1 MDPRRALS
9 FGAAATSYDAGRP
22 SYPADAV
29 QWVLPPGAQRVLDLG
44 AGTGKLT
51 GAVRSLGVDTV
62 AVEPD
67 DAMRALIPGEALAGT
82 AEEIPL
88 PDASVDAVVA
98 GQAFHW
104 FDAERALPEMR
115 RVLRP
120 GGSIGLFWNLY
131 DDRVLWVAELVGLY
145 GAEDTV
151 TVLAGMGPPFE
162 GAPLGLAAGEQRH
175 VPHAHPMT
183 RDLLVENLRSRSPI
197 LLMPDEQRAQVL
209 ARARELAPAEELDLP
224 YVCNTWRWLPAGP

>member
-9 FGAAATSYDAGRP
+9 FGAAASSYDAGRP
-22 SYPADAV
+22 SYPAEALR
-29 QWVLPPGAQRVLDLG
+29 WVLPDGAQRVLDLG

-51 GAVRSLGVDTV
+51 AAVRALGVDTV

-67 DAMRALIPGEALAGT
+67 DAMRALVPGEALAGT
-82 AEEIPL
+82 AEQIPL

-120 GGSIGLFWNLY
+120 GGSIGLLWNLF
-131 DDRVLWVAELVGLY
+131 DDRVPWVAELVGLY

-151 TVLAGMGPPFE
+151 TVLADMPAPFD
-162 GAPLGLAAGEQRH
+162 GAPLGLGAGEHRH
-175 VPHAHPMT
+175 VPHTHPMT
-183 RDLLVENLRSRSPI
+183 RDLLVENLRSRSPL
-197 LLMPDEQRAQVL
+197 LLMAEQQREQTL
-209 ARARELAPAEELDLP
+209 ARARELAPAEEFDLP
-224 YVCNTWRWLPAGP
+224 YVCSTWRWLPAPR